1 VSRQIGGENRHAKKK
16 LARLADTDLEKKNM
30 RVTSL
35 AETDRKK
42 KNPLIQPDMETIS
55 RVCQGKN

>member
-1 VSRQIGGENRHAKKK
+1 MCHVRLAEKIGMKKK
-16 LARLADTDLEKKNM
+16 LAHLADTDLEKKNM

-55 RVCQGKN
+55 RVCPGKN